1 VSTIELLLHSRLT
14 KDALSS
20 MLTEAGFNIGYEPG
34 QPKNNTI
41 VLIDFADCKDPE
53 RIDTHQ
59 SRGTKIVALTSGAD
73 VREIGLEEIA
83 SLSGILTYDLSADAF
98 VRSLHL
104 ISAGERVFPSGLGL
118 DIRPQA
124 PSAGTEPG
132 RGGSQ
137 LSPRE
142 REILSHLVTGH
153 SNKAIARDLG
163 ITEATVKVH
172 LKSVQRKI
180 RVDNRTQAA
189 IWAMANLPGLDPSP
203 RGFG

>member
-1 VSTIELLLHSRLT
+1 MPS
-14 KDALSS
+14 
-20 MLTEAGFNIGYEPG
+20 
-34 QPKNNTI
+34 
-41 VLIDFADCKDPE
+41 
-53 RIDTHQ
+53 
-59 SRGTKIVALTSGAD
+59 
-73 VREIGLEEIA
+73 
-83 SLSGILTYDLSADAF
+83 DAF
-98 VRSLHL
+98 VQSLRL